1 VRGIDV
7 NRDADNANR
16 MVYDRLRQWL
26 IRAFNGEY
34 LGLEDLKPV
43 KNFVPPEA

>member
-1 VRGIDV
+1 MHGSI
-7 NRDADNANR
+7 DNANR

-34 LGLEDLKPV
+34 LNLSDIKPNDEDEDRNIVNL
-43 KNFVPPEA
+43 

>member
-1 VRGIDV
+1 
-7 NRDADNANR
+7 

-34 LGLEDLKPV
+34 SKLKDLKDLKPKKELV
-43 KNFVPPEA
+43 VTDS